1 MAKLVSNLGRI
12 AVQAPQAAKAALLQT
27 AADIVDLTKQ
37 LSPVD
42 TGALKQSYGA
52 VPVDSGTVQIGSDKL
67 YAPYVEYGT
76 SHQAAQPHLTPAF
89 LQSEETFKAR
99 LSEAIERLAK

>member
-1 MAKLVSNLGRI
+1 MAKLVSNLSRI
-12 AVQAPQAAKAALLQT
+12 AQQAPEAASRALLQT

-52 VPVDSGTVQIGSDKL
+52 VPVSSTVVHVGSDMP
-67 YAPYVEYGT
+67 YAPFVEYGT
-76 SHQAAQPHLTPAF
+76 SRSGAQPHLTPAF
-89 LQSEETFKAR
+89 HQSEETFKVR
-99 LSEAIERLAK
+99 LREEMEKLG

>member
-1 MAKLVSNLGRI
+1 MAKLQSDLSKI
-12 AVQAPQAAKAALLQT
+12 AGKIPAAAERALLQT

-37 LSPVD
+37 ITPVD

-52 VPVDSGTVQIGSDKL
+52 DPVSSTHIRIGSDKE

-76 SHQAAQPHLTPAF
+76 VNSPSQPHLTPAF
-89 LQSEETFKAR
+89 EQNVATFKAR
-99 LSEAIERLAK
+99 LKEEIERIVT